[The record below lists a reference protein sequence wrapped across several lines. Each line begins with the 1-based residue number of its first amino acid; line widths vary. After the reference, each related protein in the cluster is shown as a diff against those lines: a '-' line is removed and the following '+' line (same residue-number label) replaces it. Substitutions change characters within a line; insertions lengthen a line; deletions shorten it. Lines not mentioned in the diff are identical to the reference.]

1 MDVVFF
7 WYGFGVNIVC
17 MYGFCIVLYCFVNKY
32 NDFFEYIIVHR
43 EKLLLRTVSSLR
55 YISWN
60 VLEIESGMKK
70 EKMSREEEEGR

>member
-1 MDVVFF
+1 MLFF
-7 WYGFGVNIVC
+7 LVWIWCKYRVYVWF
-17 MYGFCIVLYCFVNKY
+17 LYCFVNKY

-55 YISWN
+55 YISWS
-60 VLEIESGMKK
+60 VLEIESETKK

>member
-1 MDVVFF
+1 
-7 WYGFGVNIVC
+7 
-17 MYGFCIVLYCFVNKY
+17 MYVWFLYCFVNKY

-55 YISWN
+55 YISWS

-70 EKMSREEEEGR
+70 EKMSREEEEGRLNKKNFLTMNNEYNG

>member
-1 MDVVFF
+1 MCKYRVYVWF
-7 WYGFGVNIVC
+7 
-17 MYGFCIVLYCFVNKY
+17 LYCFVNKY

-55 YISWN
+55 YISWS

-70 EKMSREEEEGR
+70 EKMSRERRRGDKIRRTSSQ